1 MSAYSL
7 MLINSLLSHAT
18 DMWWDEFMGELDRLN
33 VRRVVVVRAGPHL
46 CRRRR

>member
-1 MSAYSL
+1 

-33 VRRVVVVRAGPHL
+33 VRRVVVVRPGSRPY
-46 CRRRR
+46 RRRR